1 MRDINKNVNRSRG
14 GFSFPLSDEATP
26 ITTGVKY
33 TDNLVY
39 NLELVEV
46 YCKCT
51 VAPTTTTII
60 VDMLKNGV
68 SILTNKMIIPIG
80 GFASN
85 ITTTPS
91 VINNSTILSSD
102 KISFEVLQGDA
113 AGAGLKVKGKGW
125 ELNDRLI

>member
-1 MRDINKNVNRSRG
+1 MRDINKNTNKSRG

-33 TDNLVY
+33 TDSLVY
-39 NLELVEV
+39 NLELTEV
-46 YCKCT
+46 FCKCT

-80 GFASN
+80 AKSSLF
-85 ITTTPS
+85 TTTPS

-102 KISFEVLQGDA
+102 IISFEVIQGDA
-113 AGAGLKVKGKGW
+113 AGAGLKVQGKGW
-125 ELNDRLI
+125 ELNDRLV